1 MFAASSASTP
11 GASGSNPSQVNENYT
26 ITIMQ
31 YPTSSA
37 SPVIIQAPMPESFM
51 YDAASQYAAPFTGG
65 LTGNQMIDTILR
77 VGVAARLVTQSL
89 TAQFWQG
96 STETELGL
104 EIEFQAERD
113 PDLEVR
119 QQVLKLLRLTTPTSD
134 RAGLLTSPG
143 PKIGKELIDKLLTD
157 GQAIISETWNKAGQ
171 ATDPATTAQQ
181 NTSAGESIPGTGP
194 NLNGSFAAVNPNA
207 GPGQQ
212 KVCGMN
218 DPSNTVTNGTQDAS
232 QSQDAAD
239 TPSIGTADYFNQYID
254 DRISIKIGNYMY
266 FNSVVV
272 TNVQTTFE
280 SQFDV
285 NGLPHYARVAV
296 RFKPLFM
303 ITQADLT
310 KIFTGPGQP
319 ANQNGAGG
327 STTPLMGVAGGTA
340 IGSFEGLSPA
350 VGQVNTAVQQVSNK
364 IDSFI
369 QPVTQTVQRVKNA
382 ASSAIDSIYSGVS
395 NALKSRNNT

>member
-1 MFAASSASTP
+1 MANSV
-11 GASGSNPSQVNENYT
+11 VNENYT

-37 SPVIIQAPMPESFM
+37 DPVTIQAPMPESFM
-51 YDAASQYAAPFTGG
+51 YDAASQYSAPFTGG

-77 VGVAARLVTQSL
+77 VGLAARLVTQSL

-143 PKIGKELIDKLLTD
+143 PKIGKELLEKMMNDAREGIGLGPEYDKAAQTV
-157 GQAIISETWNKAGQ
+157 N
-171 ATDPATTAQQ
+171 PATNQQ
-181 NTSAGESIPGTGP
+181 QSTSSGMNIPGTGP
-194 NLNGSFAAVNPNA
+194 NLNGSFVASSNPNV
-207 GPGQQ
+207 GPGQLNT
-212 KVCGMN
+212 CGMK
-218 DPSNTVTNGTQDAS
+218 DPSAVVTNGS
-232 QSQDAAD
+232 QNTSPQNTDGQEA
-239 TPSIGTADYFNQYID
+239 TFGTADYFNQYIE
-254 DRISIKIGNYMY
+254 DRISIKIGNYMF

-303 ITQADLT
+303 VTQNDLT
-310 KIFTGPGQP
+310 KIFSSPGASST
-319 ANQNGAGG
+319 ANGQG
-327 STTPLMGVAGGTA
+327 SSGSLMGGVAGGTA

-364 IDSFI
+364 VEAFI
-369 QPVTQTVQRVKNA
+369 APVTSTIQRVKNA
-382 ASSAIDSIYSGVS
+382 ATSTIDNIYNGVS
-395 NALKSRNNT
+395 NALKSRTSV